1 MMEKMPPINLTIPL
15 LPTTIQVVPEVD
27 VLRDRM
33 DRVVDHLK
41 WIEKYVCA

>member
-33 DRVVDHLK
+33 DMVVDHLK